1 MDAKI
6 LDKLDM
12 MIVLGAKDCGND
24 DVDMLDNL
32 DTSKV
37 VLDKSFH
44 RKKVRIVEKHKH
56 HSTILA
62 LKKGVL
68 CIISV
73 LVLIAS
79 LGFTTIM
86 AISPMRKAVFGVVV
100 EWYENYITIRY
111 EQTDNLVTDA
121 STGDTEDTKE
131 NPENS
136 SSNNGSVI
144 VPPTVIKEVRK
155 PTLLDENVI
164 EDIVMENKA
173 VVCIDYYKGEEL
185 AYTYNQMLLSNR
197 DMYLDNEGAIIETI
211 DINGNA
217 GTVIQHSGFSA
228 ISIYWSDGEYI
239 YQVIT
244 QTAPLEEVIAVC
256 RSVK

>member
-100 EWYENYITIRY
+100 EWHEDYITIRY

-144 VPPTVIKEVRK
+144 LPPTVIKEVRK

-164 EDIVMENKA
+164 EDIVMENKSF
-173 VVCIDYYKGEEL
+173 VCIDYYNDDVL
-185 AYTYNQMLLSNR
+185 AYTYNQMSLSSK
-197 DMYLDNEGAIIETI
+197 DMYLDNEGVFIQTI
-211 DINGNA
+211 DINGNE
-217 GTVIQHSGFSA
+217 GTVIQHTGFSG
-228 ISIYWSDGEYI
+228 ITIVWSDGEYI
-239 YQVIT
+239 YQMIT
-244 QTAPLEEVIAVC
+244 QTTPLEELLAVC
-256 RSVK
+256 RSVE